1 MNSITT
7 MFKDTLLKVLQD
19 NIESAGTEEEQ
30 KKILDKFDK
39 LNIEELFKD
48 FLNDI
53 SGETFLNIKNAMYED
68 VMYFRTS
75 EQEFLARQEQ
85 KWCSAFV
92 ASEAMYI
99 MTLNAAEDYSEYVSN
114 LDKNE
119 VEEKIWTHTVLCHI
133 HGRTLQEFLEIIT
146 LMKNGFADCAY
157 ARWRSM
163 YELTIIASF
172 ILEQGEKVAKA
183 FYESADSEDRYD
195 WAKTSEVFKNY
206 KKHITFNDIQIK
218 CDLNSEVWQQQY
230 NLANKVVHASAQGT
244 FKRLGNMGVQDVIP
258 VGRSDYGITTAAEHS
273 AISLSQMSA
282 MYFSVFPDADILI
295 RMKNISDWVNVV
307 REEYF
312 KTHDEVFPNDEP
324 LWDESILTDVEK

>member
-1 MNSITT
+1 MKSITT

-19 NIESAGTEEEQ
+19 NIENSQTEEEQ
-30 KKILDKFDK
+30 KKILEKFDE

-53 SGETFLNIKNAMYED
+53 SGETFLNIKKAMYED

-114 LDKNE
+114 LDENE
-119 VEEKIWTHTVLCHI
+119 VKEKIWTHTVLCHI

-195 WAKTSEVFKNY
+195 WAKSSDVFKNY
-206 KKHITFNDIQIK
+206 KKHITFNDIQRK
-218 CDLNSEVWQQQY
+218 CDLNSDVWQQQY
-230 NLANKVVHASAQGT
+230 VLANQVVHASAQGT
-244 FKRLGNMGVQDVIP
+244 FKRLGNMGTQNVIP
-258 VGRSDYGITTAAEHS
+258 VGRSNYGITTAAEHS
-273 AISLSQMSA
+273 AISLSQMTA
-282 MYFSVFPDADILI
+282 MYFSVFPDADILV

-312 KTHDEVFPNDEP
+312 KTHDEVFPDDEP
-324 LWDESILTDVEK
+324 LWDESILTDVGR

>member
-7 MFKDTLLKVLQD
+7 MFKETLLKVLRD
-19 NIESAGTEEEQ
+19 NIENAVSEDEQ
-30 KKILDKFDK
+30 RKILDKFNK
-39 LNIEELFKD
+39 LNIKEIFKG
-48 FLNDI
+48 FLDDM
-53 SGETFLNIKNAMYED
+53 SGETFLNIKKAMYED
-68 VMYFRTS
+68 VMHFRAS

-85 KWCSAFV
+85 KWCGAFV

-99 MTLNAAEDYSEYVSN
+99 MTLNAAEDYSEYVSG
-114 LDKNE
+114 LGEKRTR
-119 VEEKIWTHTVLCHI
+119 EKIWTHTVLCHI
-133 HGRTLQEFLEIIT
+133 HGRALQEFLEIIT

-195 WAKTSEVFKNY
+195 WAKSSNLFKNN
-206 KKHITFNDIQIK
+206 KKHITFNDIQGK
-218 CDLNSEVWQQQY
+218 CNLNSDVWQQQY
-230 NLANKVVHASAQGT
+230 NLANQVVHASSQGT
-244 FKRLGNMGVQDVIP
+244 FKRLGNMGINNVIP

-273 AISLSQMSA
+273 AISLSQISA
-282 MYFSVFPDADILI
+282 MYFSVFPENDMLI
-295 RMKNISDWVNVV
+295 RMKNISDWVNVI

-312 KTHDEVFPNDEP
+312 KAHDEVFPDDDP
-324 LWDESILTDVEK
+324 LWENTNGK